1 MKSLCTEWTSE
12 SAVCQESIRRKEYA
26 FGPYRPANAGKIK
39 KCLLVGALAIIPRN
53 VNPLAEWVFDVQ
65 SVCRAR
71 PSSGETC
78 KRAGRSKQPIAPTLI
93 RAVHSTNIGTN
104 RTTMISPSLEPTAEP
119 TTHSVWQE
127 MASAVLSGQPI
138 SREQALWILQS
149 ADQELLSLV
158 ESAYRLRHRYF
169 GKTVQLYFL
178 MNAKSGLC
186 PEDCNYCS
194 QSKISDAE
202 IPKYS
207 ILSRD
212 KLLEGARMAAERQS
226 KTYCIVISGRAP
238 NEREMKAVETIV
250 PLIKEQYG
258 LNICACLGLLDES
271 QAQRLK
277 AAGVDKV
284 NHNLNTS
291 REYYPQICTTHTFD
305 DRVETLKHVRNAGMQ
320 LCSGGIIGMGEKH
333 EDIVEMAF
341 ELNEL
346 SVESIP
352 LNFLHSI
359 DGTPLERKEYLNPR
373 DCLRALCMFRFV
385 NPKSELRIAGGRERH
400 LRSMQPLGLYVAN
413 SVFVGDYLTT
423 EGQAPQ
429 EDYEMIAD
437 MGFEI
442 TRS

>member
-1 MKSLCTEWTSE
+1 
-12 SAVCQESIRRKEYA
+12 
-26 FGPYRPANAGKIK
+26 
-39 KCLLVGALAIIPRN
+39 
-53 VNPLAEWVFDVQ
+53 
-65 SVCRAR
+65 
-71 PSSGETC
+71 
-78 KRAGRSKQPIAPTLI
+78 
-93 RAVHSTNIGTN
+93 
-104 RTTMISPSLEPTAEP
+104 MISPAIELNPDLCSD
-119 TTHSVWQE
+119 SDWQNL
-127 MASAVLSGQPI
+127 ANRVLGGQPI
-138 SREQALWILQS
+138 THEQAIAILRS
-149 ADQELLSLV
+149 TDDQLLDLV
-158 ESAYRLRHRYF
+158 SSAYRIRHKYF

-194 QSKISDAE
+194 QSKISDAP
-202 IPKYS
+202 IPKYN

-212 KLLEGARMAAERQS
+212 KLLDGARLAAERQS

-250 PLIKEQYG
+250 PQIKEQYG
-258 LNICACLGLLDES
+258 LNICACLGLLNED
-271 QAQRLK
+271 QAKRLK

-291 REYYPQICTTHTFD
+291 REYYSQICTTHTFD
-305 DRVETLKHVRNAGMQ
+305 DRVETLKNVRNAGME

-333 EDIVEMAF
+333 EDIVAMAF
-341 ELNEL
+341 ELSDL
-346 SVESIP
+346 AVESIP

-400 LRSMQPLGLYVAN
+400 LRSMQPLGLYIAN
-413 SVFVGDYLTT
+413 SIFVGDYLTT
-423 EGQAPQ
+423 EGQPPQ
-429 EDYEMIAD
+429 EDYEMIKD

-442 TRS
+442 TGSCI